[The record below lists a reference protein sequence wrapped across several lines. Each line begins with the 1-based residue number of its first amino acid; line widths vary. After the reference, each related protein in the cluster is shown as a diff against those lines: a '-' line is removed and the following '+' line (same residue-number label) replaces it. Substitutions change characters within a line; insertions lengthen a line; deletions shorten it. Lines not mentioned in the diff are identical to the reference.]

1 MMSEAETKDINY
13 VKDMVDSL
21 SQGDNIGAEKAFK
34 DALAGKISAALDT
47 KRTDVAQSWLNEP
60 QEMPTDET
68 PQEIEVTSDV
78 PSDEKPEIA
87 EPGEDPMV
95 QKLADQEKL
104 SPRMKKAIDD
114 LFKSSDSIDKI
125 DTNIDRVAKQYGVSK
140 SKIMAYLDK
149 ETLR

>member
-47 KRTDVAQSWLNEP
+47 KRTDVAKSWLNEP
-60 QEMPTDET
+60 QEVPTDET
-68 PQEIEVTSDV
+68 PLEVEVTCDV

-87 EPGEDPMV
+87 EPGVDPMV
-95 QKLADQEKL
+95 QKLADQE
-104 SPRMKKAIDD
+104 
-114 LFKSSDSIDKI
+114 
-125 DTNIDRVAKQYGVSK
+125 NVEEV
-140 SKIMAYLDK
+140 
-149 ETLR
+149 

>member
-13 VKDMVDSL
+13 VTDMVDSL

-95 QKLADQEKL
+95 QKLADQE
-104 SPRMKKAIDD
+104 
-114 LFKSSDSIDKI
+114 
-125 DTNIDRVAKQYGVSK
+125 NVEEV
-140 SKIMAYLDK
+140 
-149 ETLR
+149 

>member
-87 EPGEDPMV
+87 EQGEDPMV
-95 QKLADQEKL
+95 QKLADQENVEK
-104 SPRMKKAIDD
+104 
-114 LFKSSDSIDKI
+114 
-125 DTNIDRVAKQYGVSK
+125 V
-140 SKIMAYLDK
+140 
-149 ETLR
+149 